1 MPGNICTG
9 GVDLNPYR
17 YQCTAKGWIKSWFT
31 FRGIFMLGVIG
42 AILYYGWPIIEAVL
56 LLLPIPDPSDLKEK
70 VKGYGGKAMEMVSGG
85 NKGGADMVG
94 YQQQFGMPATMQDDS
109 GDDDEEDIGKDPS
122 QQQKA
127 LDYDSDEKDESGDAA
142 TEDLISLD
150 SGNTKQ
156 RKKVPKLKKPGK

>member
-31 FRGIFMLGVIG
+31 FRGIFMLAIIG
-42 AILYYGWPIIEAVL
+42 AICYYGWPIIEAVL
-56 LLLPIPDPSDLKEK
+56 LLLPIPDPSDLKDK
-70 VKGYGGKAMEMVSGG
+70 AKSYGNKAMEMVSGG
-85 NKGGADMVG
+85 SKNADMVG

-109 GDDDEEDIGKDPS
+109 GSDNDEEDIGKDPS

-142 TEDLISLD
+142 T
-150 SGNTKQ
+150 
-156 RKKVPKLKKPGK
+156 

>member
-1 MPGNICTG
+1 
-9 GVDLNPYR
+9 
-17 YQCTAKGWIKSWFT
+17 
-31 FRGIFMLGVIG
+31 
-42 AILYYGWPIIEAVL
+42 
-56 LLLPIPDPSDLKEK
+56 
-70 VKGYGGKAMEMVSGG
+70 
-85 NKGGADMVG
+85 
-94 YQQQFGMPATMQDDS
+94 MPATMQDDS